1 MPLFIACRSGWW
13 RLDGIGGRERGE
25 RKTRTTVVFAC
36 EISGGGRSDQH
47 MKRFRARK
55 WCFMIVEISSFFLN
69 LKTKLFENF
78 RNSESRMRAK
88 TKIFPKFVRKTLV
101 LTSSCHIEAY
111 VSRLRFGHILTLFE
125 LLTKFVRTTPFSFT
139 WFVAN
144 KPHG

>member
-1 MPLFIACRSGWW
+1 MGSEDVSEVSGRRGRQQFSPA
-13 RLDGIGGRERGE
+13 RL
-25 RKTRTTVVFAC
+25 V
-36 EISGGGRSDQH
+36 GGGGE
-47 MKRFRARK
+47 KRPTHETVSCTKVVLYDSRDF
-55 WCFMIVEISSFFLN
+55 FLFLN